1 MTYNQT
7 NNNPMFDFIV
17 SKIEFVLNMEDAI
30 KQWEGVDPP
39 ELQNTGSGSRRRLLK
54 SDQDCRTP
62 KKGTT
67 PKKTCRKFKDKAYYG
82 GLMKVVRKITDP
94 DDCCAKCVRTKGCV
108 SWTLKPKS
116 NGKSRGCYL
125 RKSGKKRTG
134 TKKGFW
140 SGYVGDARAPNRVP
154 PSPPPPSPSPSPEEV
169 YNPPYMPP
177 EVYNP
182 PVGGD
187 VVYNPPTGGGEEVY
201 NPPDGY
207 MIPDNI
213 DQWLEDQLNNSP
225 SPPPSPDFFQFG
237 PVDSPNLPPGTGK
250 YKEILELNW
259 MFYEAQ
265 RSGPEPS
272 WNRIEWRGSSH
283 LNDKVVGGLYDAG
296 DTLKLN
302 FPMAASMVHTGNGL
316 VEFPEAYKGSIKTEA
331 LRVYRIAIQYLYDCL
346 DANAGTYIGQ
356 IGDPKIDHNY
366 WGRPEQQNVQRPTF
380 VYKKD
385 TMQAPD
391 LYGGVAAALA
401 QASVV
406 FKRNGDNAFASKLV
420 DAAKTLYSWG
430 DGRPGKYSNY
440 YKDQTKIYRS
450 TGGDDSMAAAAGW
463 LYRTTGDREWL
474 NKALKY
480 WDYDNADVYA
490 GWDSLW
496 GAHAVHMVSLADR
509 GENIPGA
516 AEYRRY
522 LDNKLWRAWLKAD
535 GYQSIIKSPR
545 GMHYPK
551 WNAWANLQFSTTTA
565 SLALI
570 NAKYTK
576 DASKKTSLKNYAKSQ
591 VYYAIGGNGIR
602 SYVIGWGYKF
612 PRFPHHA
619 PASCPDMPAPC
630 GKAQFSSKSAN
641 PQILYGAM
649 VAGPG
654 GVRRNREKPD
664 EAYSDKRDD
673 YVTNEVALDYNGGL
687 GTAVAGLVEL
697 F

>member
-1 MTYNQT
+1 MMQVALNET
-7 NNNPMFDFIV
+7 NSPIFDYIV
-17 SKIEFVLNMEDAI
+17 SKIEFVLNKEDAI
-30 KQWEGVDPP
+30 KQWQGIDPP
-39 ELQNTGSGSRRRLLK
+39 EVEEIRAGSRRRLLK
-54 SDQDCRTP
+54 SEQDCRTP
-62 KKGTT
+62 KKGTKA
-67 PKKTCRKFKDKAYYG
+67 KKTCRKFKNKAYYG
-82 GLMKVVRKITDP
+82 GLMKVVKSITNP
-94 DDCCAKCVRTKGCV
+94 DDCCSKCVRTRNCV

-116 NGKSRGCYL
+116 VGKGRGCYL

-134 TKKGFW
+134 TKQGYW
-140 SGYVGDARAPNRVP
+140 SGYIGDARAPNRVP
-154 PSPPPPSPSPSPEEV
+154 SSPPPPPPEEV
-169 YNPPYMPP
+169 YNPPYMPSDTYSP
-177 EVYNP
+177 N
-182 PVGGD
+182 GD
-187 VVYNPPTGGGEEVY
+187 EVVYNPPNLGSEPY
-201 NPPDGY
+201 NPPDAY
-207 MIPDNI
+207 QIPDDV
-213 DQWLEDQLNNSP
+213 DQWLQDQLNNAPKPPTTPSP
-225 SPPPSPDFFQFG
+225 SIFDFG
-237 PVDSPNLPPGTGK
+237 PTDSPNLPPGTGK
-250 YKEILELNW
+250 YKELLDLNW

-272 WNRIEWRGSSH
+272 WNRIDWRGSSH
-283 LNDKVVGGLYDAG
+283 LNDPVVGGLYDAG

-302 FPMAASMVHTGNGL
+302 FPMAATMVHSGFGL
-316 VEFPEAYKGSIKTEA
+316 VEFPRAYSGDRKAKA

-346 DANAGTYIGQ
+346 DVEAGTYIGQ

-366 WGRPEQQNVQRPTF
+366 WGRPEEQNLKRPAF

-385 TMQAPD
+385 TMNAPD

-406 FKRNGDNAFASKLV
+406 FKNAGDSGFASKLIA
-420 DAAKTLYSWG
+420 AAKELYSWG
-430 DGRPGKYSNY
+430 DGKPGKYSNY
-440 YKDQTKIYRS
+440 FKDQTKIYRS
-450 TGGDDSMAAAAGW
+450 SGGDDSMAAAAGW
-463 LYRTTGDREWL
+463 LYRATGDRSWL
-474 NKALKY
+474 DKALKY
-480 WDYDNADVYA
+480 WDYDSADVYA

-496 GAHAVHMVSLADR
+496 GAHAVHMVSLADK
-509 GENIPGA
+509 GESIPGE

-522 LDNKLWRAWLKAD
+522 LDNKFWRAWLKAD

-576 DASKKTSLKNYAKSQ
+576 DSNKKSSLKNYAKSQ
-591 VYYAIGGNGIR
+591 VDYAIGGNGFR
-602 SYVIGWGYKF
+602 SYVIGWGYKYPKF
-612 PRFPHHA
+612 EHHA
-619 PASCPDMPAPC
+619 PASCPDLPAPC
-630 GKAQFSSKSAN
+630 GKAQFSSSDPN

-654 GVRRNREKPD
+654 GVRRNRDKPD

-687 GTAVAGLVEL
+687 GTALAGLVEL

>member
-1 MTYNQT
+1 MTYDNET
-7 NNNPMFDFIV
+7 FNPIFDFIV
-17 SKIEFVLNMEDAI
+17 SKIEFVLNKEDAI
-30 KQWEGVDPP
+30 SQWAGIDPP
-39 ELQNTGSGSRRRLLK
+39 EIEKIRQGSRRRLLL
-54 SDQDCRTP
+54 SDQDCRKP
-62 KKGTT
+62 KKAATNT
-67 PKKTCRKFKDKAYYG
+67 KSCRKFKNRAYFG
-82 GLMKVVRKITDP
+82 GLIKVVKTISDP
-94 DDCCAKCVRTKGCV
+94 DDCCSKCIRTKNCV

-116 NGKSRGCYL
+116 EGTGRGCYL
-125 RKSGKKRTG
+125 RKAGKKKTG
-134 TKKGFW
+134 TKKGYW
-140 SGYVGDARAPNRVP
+140 SGYVGDARAPDRVP
-154 PSPPPPSPSPSPEEV
+154 VSSPPPPPPSPEEV
-169 YNPPYMPP
+169 YDPPYMPP

-182 PVGGD
+182 PSI
-187 VVYNPPTGGGEEVY
+187 GGEEELY

-207 MIPDNI
+207 QVPDDNEQWLLDQI
-213 DQWLEDQLNNSP
+213 DQIDNQIKPSP
-225 SPPPSPDFFQFG
+225 SPGIFDFG
-237 PVDSPNLPPGTGK
+237 PTNSPNLPPGTGK
-250 YKEILELNW
+250 YKELLDLNW

-272 WNRIEWRGSSH
+272 WNRIDWRGSSH
-283 LNDKVVGGLYDAG
+283 LSDKVPGGLYDAG

-302 FPMAASMVHTGNGL
+302 FPMAATMVHTGAGF
-316 VEFPEAYKGSIKTEA
+316 VEFPQAYTGSRKTNA
-331 LRVYRIAIQYLYDCL
+331 LRVYRIAIEYLYDCL
-346 DANAGTYIGQ
+346 DKEAGTYIGQ

-366 WGRPEQQNVQRPTF
+366 WGRPEEQNVKRPVY
-380 VYKKD
+380 VYKKN

-406 FKRNGDNAFASKLV
+406 FKKNGDSAFASKLI
-420 DAAKTLYSWG
+420 DAAKELYSWG
-430 DGRPGKYSNY
+430 DGKPGKYSNY

-450 TGGDDSMAAAAGW
+450 SGGDDSMAAAAGW
-463 LYRTTGDREWL
+463 LYRATGDREWL

-480 WDYDNADVYA
+480 WDYDSADVYV

-496 GAHAVHMVSLADR
+496 GSHAVHMVSLADR
-509 GENIPGA
+509 GENIPGE

-522 LDNKLWRAWLKAD
+522 LDNKFWRAWLKAD
-535 GYQSIIKSPR
+535 GYQSIIKSPK

-576 DASKKTSLKNYAKSQ
+576 DSNRKSALKNYAKSQ
-591 VYYAIGGNGIR
+591 VDYAIGGNGFR
-602 SYVIGWGYKF
+602 SYVIGWGYKY

-619 PASCPDMPAPC
+619 PASCPDLPASC
-630 GKAQFSSKSAN
+630 GKAQFKSSSPN

-664 EAYSDKRDD
+664 EAYADKRDD

-687 GTAVAGLVEL
+687 GTALAGLIDL